1 MDSNAIWNAVLSEI
15 EAEVKPAIFERWLS
29 PAKAKTAN
37 GKSLTIEVPNIF
49 CKNWLHEHYQ
59 HLIEKRLESRFGK
72 QARLII
78 EIGGDTGPKG
88 HSGSNRP
95 AKKTTHPVGAN
106 GNGVRRKKS
115 NGSVFSPKY
124 TFDNFVEGSSN
135 RFARAGCKAVAEAP
149 AQAYNPLF
157 IYGGVGLGKTHL
169 MQAIAQQMLKKSG
182 NKLNVYYVSSE
193 IFTNHMI
200 MSLEKRK
207 MEAFRRCYRNTD
219 CLLIDD
225 IQFLSG
231 KEQTQEEFFHTFN
244 TLFEYNSQIVV
255 SCDRPP
261 RELEKM
267 EERLTSRFQWGL
279 VVDLQ
284 PPDFETRVAILH
296 QRINLMNKDSRHGE
310 VFLPDDVAYYLAR
323 KVKTNVRQLE
333 GALLKIVAYATML
346 KVPLTY
352 SLAEKELADFISEEE
367 LYGVSLEEIQ
377 KKTAEFFDI
386 RVADMKSN
394 KKPRNIA
401 QPRQIAMYLAREH
414 TELALQEIGDGFG
427 GKDHSTIIYGHKSI
441 SKKMASDPRLRQGVL
456 KIMKSLNLG

>member
-1 MDSNAIWNAVLSEI
+1 MDSNEIWKAVLCEI

-37 GKSLTIEVPNIF
+37 GRSLTIEVPNIF

-59 HLIEKRLESRFGK
+59 LLIEKRLESRFGK
-72 QARLII
+72 QAKLII
-78 EIGGDTGPKG
+78 DICEDIGPKG
-88 HSGSNRP
+88 KNGANGQ
-95 AKKTTHPVGAN
+95 AKKTSRTAGTNSNGA
-106 GNGVRRKKS
+106 RRKKN
-115 NGSVFSPKY
+115 NGSVFIPKY

-149 AQAYNPLF
+149 AKAYNPLF

-169 MQAIAQQMLKKSG
+169 MQAIAQHMLKKSG
-182 NKLNVYYVSSE
+182 NKLNVHYVSSE

-200 MSLEKRK
+200 MSLAKRK

-244 TLFEYNSQIVV
+244 TLFEYDSQIVV
-255 SCDRPP
+255 TCDRPP

-296 QRINLMNKDSRHGE
+296 QRIDIMNKESNNAP

-323 KVKTNVRQLE
+323 KVKNNVRQLE

-346 KVPLTY
+346 NVPITV

-367 LYGVSLEEIQ
+367 MYGVTLEEIQ

-386 RVADMKSN
+386 RVADMKSS

-401 QPRQIAMYLAREH
+401 QPRQIAMYLARDQ
-414 TELALQEIGDGFG
+414 TELSLQEIGDGFG
-427 GKDHSTIIYGHKSI
+427 GKDHSTIIYGHKI
-441 SKKMASDPRLRQGVL
+441 INKKMTSDPRLRQGIG